1 MFFTLLKYL
10 QPTHYF
16 ALKKLEG
23 TYVFPIVDELPKS
36 ILDQLFKDESYKSN
50 VAKEYDLS
58 WQAIQKG
65 YVGNT
70 KTYNTFE
77 KLPIIDEYRF
87 VKKYFN
93 KVWSLYVLL
102 LRIISFKN
110 PFIEISAWHQSRN
123 VKRSNFL
130 KTPINHS
137 NWEAYASNLVQK
149 TPLVSVIIPTLNRYK
164 YLKDVLLDLE
174 QQDYSNF
181 EVIIVDQSE
190 PFQESFYKSFK
201 LDLHVIYQEEKA
213 LWLARNRA
221 VRKAKG
227 DFLLLFDD
235 DSRVDKDWITNHV
248 KCLDF
253 FKAEVSSGVSISII
267 GAKVPENYSFFR
279 VSDQIDT
286 GNVLIKKEVF
296 KAIGMFDRQFEKQR
310 MGDGEFGLRSFLHGF
325 LNISNPFAQ
334 RLHLKVGTG
343 GLRQMGSWDGFRPK
357 NWFGPRPIPSVVY
370 LFIKYFGTKRTRL
383 TLLKTVPPSI
393 IPYRFKKSKM
403 LMLVGTLISL
413 IISPIILFQ
422 VLKSWNLANK
432 KLKQGDLIEP
442 LG

>member
-1 MFFTLLKYL
+1 
-10 QPTHYF
+10 
-16 ALKKLEG
+16 
-23 TYVFPIVDELPKS
+23 
-36 ILDQLFKDESYKSN
+36 
-50 VAKEYDLS
+50 
-58 WQAIQKG
+58 
-65 YVGNT
+65 
-70 KTYNTFE
+70 
-77 KLPIIDEYRF
+77 
-87 VKKYFN
+87 
-93 KVWSLYVLL
+93 
-102 LRIISFKN
+102 
-110 PFIEISAWHQSRN
+110 
-123 VKRSNFL
+123 
-130 KTPINHS
+130 
-137 NWEAYASNLVQK
+137 
-149 TPLVSVIIPTLNRYK
+149 
-164 YLKDVLLDLE
+164 
-174 QQDYSNF
+174 
-181 EVIIVDQSE
+181 
-190 PFQESFYKSFK
+190 
-201 LDLHVIYQEEKA
+201 
-213 LWLARNRA
+213 
-221 VRKAKG
+221 
-227 DFLLLFDD
+227 
-235 DSRVDKDWITNHV
+235 
-248 KCLDF
+248 
-253 FKAEVSSGVSISII
+253 
-267 GAKVPENYSFFR
+267 VPENYSFFR